1 MDEKTLFER
10 IAQEQVKF
18 ISLQFTDVFGTV
30 KSVDLPVSKLHEAID
45 QGIWFDGSSVEGFAR
60 IQESDMHLRPD
71 IDTYVIL
78 PWTPEEIRRA
88 RIICDVELPDGSPYM
103 EDPRGL
109 LKRACAKLAEQGM
122 VFNVGPEPEFFLF
135 RRNGDKMHPVPF
147 DTGRYFDFSA
157 DDTAVR
163 VRTKLILA
171 LNEIG
176 LDVEVGH
183 HECALGQHEI
193 DFKFADALK
202 TADNIQMMKSTVKA
216 IAAQEGIIASFM
228 PKPVFGENGSGMHCH
243 QSLSASDGKN
253 LFFDPNDEM
262 YLSYMAKYFIAGQL
276 KHAKGMTGILAP
288 CVNSFKRLVPGYEAP
303 VYIGWAQTN
312 RSALIRVPST
322 AGKEK
327 ASRVEL
333 RCPDPSCN
341 PYLALTV
348 MLAAGLEGIREKV
361 LPPVPWNNVNVY
373 ELSRKERRKN
383 GIEELPGSLKEAL
396 LALEEDT
403 LIRSV
408 LGDKLFDSYIR
419 GKWEDWD
426 EYRISVSEW
435 EVDRYLETA

>member
-1 MDEKTLFER
+1 MTASWHR
-10 IAQEQVKF
+10 AN
-18 ISLQFTDVFGTV
+18 
-30 KSVDLPVSKLHEAID
+30 
-45 QGIWFDGSSVEGFAR
+45 SS
-60 IQESDMHLRPD
+60 
-71 IDTYVIL
+71 T
-78 PWTPEEIRRA
+78 
-88 RIICDVELPDGSPYM
+88 
-103 EDPRGL
+103 
-109 LKRACAKLAEQGM
+109 
-122 VFNVGPEPEFFLF
+122 
-135 RRNGDKMHPVPF
+135 
-147 DTGRYFDFSA
+147 
-157 DDTAVR
+157 
-163 VRTKLILA
+163 
-171 LNEIG
+171 
-176 LDVEVGH
+176 
-183 HECALGQHEI
+183 
-193 DFKFADALK
+193 
-202 TADNIQMMKSTVKA
+202 
-216 IAAQEGIIASFM
+216 
-228 PKPVFGENGSGMHCH
+228 
-243 QSLSASDGKN
+243 
-253 LFFDPNDEM
+253 
-262 YLSYMAKYFIAGQL
+262 
-276 KHAKGMTGILAP
+276 
-288 CVNSFKRLVPGYEAP
+288 LVPGYEAP

-361 LPPVPWNNVNVY
+361 LPPAPWNNVNVY